1 MLCDMARR
9 ANEPMVLDA
18 TDSNRLVRDHVCQDQ
33 LGTAGSTTHHSHTG
47 SQRIERPPI
56 IGDA

>member
-1 MLCDMARR
+1 
-9 ANEPMVLDA
+9 MVLDA